1 MIFIDSSVL
10 YNALVVTEL
19 TGYAAQAFKLEE
31 PRITSETVIDEVW
44 FALLK
49 RDAGSPW
56 KIRKELKNSSEF
68 RKMAVKYLS
77 GILGFLSAQNVV
89 IVPDSSN
96 WTKVAYHVKE
106 FGLMPHD
113 ARILATALE
122 YNCDKLATLDKDF
135 GPVRGVIKLV
145 PVEFWQ
151 ENR

>member
-19 TGYAAQAFKLEE
+19 TEYAARVFKLEE

-56 KIRKELKNSSEF
+56 KIKKKLKNSWEF
-68 RKMAVKYLS
+68 RKTAVKYLS
-77 GILGFLSAQNVV
+77 GTLGFLSAQNVV
-89 IVPDSSN
+89 IIPDSSN
-96 WTKVAYHVKE
+96 WTKVAYYVKE

-122 YNCDKLATLDKDF
+122 YNCDKLATLDEDF
-135 GPVRGVIKLV
+135 GTVKDIINLV
-145 PVEFWQ
+145 PENFW
-151 ENR
+151 

>member
-19 TGYAAQAFKLEE
+19 TEYAAEIFKAEE
-31 PRITSETVIDEVW
+31 PRVTSELVVDEVW

-49 RDAGSPW
+49 RDTGSPW
-56 KIRKELKNSSEF
+56 KIKKMLKNSYES

-96 WTKVAYHVKE
+96 WTKIAYHVRE

-122 YNCDKLATLDKDF
+122 YNCDRLATLDEDFDAVKDI
-135 GPVRGVIKLV
+135 IKLA
-145 PVEFWQ
+145 PEGFW
-151 ENR
+151 R